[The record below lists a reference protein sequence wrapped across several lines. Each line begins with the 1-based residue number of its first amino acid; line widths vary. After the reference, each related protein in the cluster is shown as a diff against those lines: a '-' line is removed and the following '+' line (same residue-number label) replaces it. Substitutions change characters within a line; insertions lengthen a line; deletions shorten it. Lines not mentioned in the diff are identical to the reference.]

1 MQDEFGTN
9 LLYPHLIGFASLPP
23 SGCHSV
29 RQPLFLIFANFS
41 ALCESQSASQ
51 SPSSPSP
58 SSPLW
63 FATSNAQTATI
74 ALPPPSICF
83 LGPVLFIDF
92 VSFIIMVSFCI
103 FQHKM
108 SIVSIKSLWN
118 VDISLRFEPLLLASP
133 WPSIMV
139 RLERRGNFASRSPR
153 PTRPAAN
160 DNLQPRSHPLPLS
173 PFPTTNFVPYAFH
186 VNERRRVCPSACIPL
201 RQLGLCWPQLWKW
214 LKLQI
219 VAAKFSGRRNL
230 NGGKPPRSR
239 SSSPSHLNC
248 THISSNAPNFKS

>member
-1 MQDEFGTN
+1 M
-9 LLYPHLIGFASLPP
+9 LYPHLIGFASISP

-139 RLERRGNFASRSPR
+139 RLERRGNFASR
-153 PTRPAAN
+153 
-160 DNLQPRSHPLPLS
+160 PRSLALL
-173 PFPTTNFVPYAFH
+173 V
-186 VNERRRVCPSACIPL
+186 
-201 RQLGLCWPQLWKW
+201 QLG
-214 LKLQI
+214 
-219 VAAKFSGRRNL
+219 RRQMIICSQDL
-230 NGGKPPRSR
+230 ILSL
-239 SSSPSHLNC
+239 SLSLSL
-248 THISSNAPNFKS
+248 SNN